1 MDDRVKE
8 IEELIK
14 LISKFPGLG
23 PKSARNVALYL
34 LKNKDAIVKP
44 LSQTLADVY
53 NKVVRC
59 SICGNIKSKEIKCTI
74 DQCSY
79 HKEKLTDKI
88 CVVENLEDMYVILS
102 GNIFSGYFHVL
113 GGTISS
119 GEKFDQKNLLIDS
132 LIQRVKN
139 NSLKEVIIA
148 TSATV
153 EGQTTAHFIEDA
165 IKNSKIK
172 ITKLAQGL
180 PVGGEIEQL
189 DDGTLYSAFENRV
202 PVTND

>member
-1 MDDRVKE
+1 
-8 IEELIK
+8 
-14 LISKFPGLG
+14 
-23 PKSARNVALYL
+23 
-34 LKNKDAIVKP
+34 
-44 LSQTLADVY
+44 
-53 NKVVRC
+53 
-59 SICGNIKSKEIKCTI
+59 
-74 DQCSY
+74 
-79 HKEKLTDKI
+79 
-88 CVVENLEDMYVILS
+88 
-102 GNIFSGYFHVL
+102 
-113 GGTISS
+113 
-119 GEKFDQKNLLIDS
+119 LLIDS

-165 IKNSKIK
+165 IKNNKIK

-202 PVTND
+202 PVTSE